1 MMDAYLKVR
10 AVITISI
17 SKKNSV
23 FGAGTACV
31 VCPVNRVT
39 YGDRVLD
46 IPTMENGPELAT
58 KFLTTLNDLQY
69 GRTRRA
75 DWQVIF

>member
-1 MMDAYLKVR
+1 
-10 AVITISI
+10 
-17 SKKNSV
+17 
-23 FGAGTACV
+23 
-31 VCPVNRVT
+31 
-39 YGDRVLD
+39 LD

>member
-1 MMDAYLKVR
+1 MKVTTLTSNDL
-10 AVITISI
+10 IKICFI
-17 SKKNSV
+17 V